1 MNSPTPHFLLALGL
15 DDSADERAIRKA
27 YAQRLKRIDQATEAQ
42 AFQDLREAYEVALR
56 WAAWR
61 RQQVA
66 EAALA
71 EEAEGAATGGAGAEP
86 DVGATAA
93 PASAP
98 TPAAPDTPVLT
109 VAEDP
114 SAEPLQA
121 APEAEAPPTAEALA
135 EGVFRAFEVRRDR
148 VFDSEESARAA
159 LDAALADDRLVNL
172 EARAI
177 VEWRIARELFEGWQ
191 PGHEFL
197 FGPACQ
203 VFHWEQER
211 RRLGIY
217 GRVGEAIDNAIEE
230 KLLFFLQDP
239 LEFNQQ
245 RSLVQRL
252 RRDEVPPAK
261 ELMEAMPRLQVMAQ
275 RFPHWLRIVTS
286 QAHYARWVEAYEA
299 IPPQL
304 AQAAQRR
311 QAKAEARRS
320 QPPWHVRWRQ
330 TAGTVPRWAMVLAI
344 FLAIKAGSVLLS
356 DPAPPRASASQ
367 RAEPTDLGR
376 RQREAEAELKRV
388 LAEARRSRAAATSAA
403 ASRAGS

>member
-1 MNSPTPHFLLALGL
+1 MATPHFLQALGL

-56 WAAWR
+56 WAAWQ

-71 EEAEGAATGGAGAEP
+71 QEGAGDGESAQG
-86 DVGATAA
+86 
-93 PASAP
+93 PALP
-98 TPAAPDTPVLT
+98 P
-109 VAEDP
+109 DP
-114 SAEPLQA
+114 SPADSPVVAVVADEPA
-121 APEAEAPPTAEALA
+121 PRPGPPAPPETPEAADAPPAAEALA
-135 EGVFRAFEVRRDR
+135 EAVFQAFTARRDR
-148 VFDSEESARAA
+148 VFDSEDSAREA
-159 LDAALADDRLVNL
+159 LDAALADDALVNL

-177 VEWRIARELFEGWQ
+177 LEWRIARELVEGWQ

-203 VFHWEQER
+203 AFHWEQER

-230 KLLFFLQDP
+230 KLLFFRQDA
-239 LEFNQQ
+239 LEFNQH

-252 RRDEVPPAK
+252 RRDEVPTAP
-261 ELMEAMPRLQVMAQ
+261 ELLEAMPRLQVMAQ

-286 QAHYARWVEAYEA
+286 QANYARWVEAYEA

-304 AQAAQRR
+304 AAQYQRKHPAPAAPPVAAQKPSRLKSR
-311 QAKAEARRS
+311 VS
-320 QPPWHVRWRQ
+320 LW
-330 TAGTVPRWAMVLAI
+330 TFGIGI
-344 FLAIKAGSVLLS
+344 FLVIKLLS
-356 DPAPPRASASQ
+356 FLGDRGVGGSTPSYQSSGSPAAA
-367 RAEPTDLGR
+367 TDLGR
-376 RQREAEAELKRV
+376 RQREAEDELKRV
-388 LAEARRSRAAATSAA
+388 LAEARRQRASSTPSTAP
-403 ASRAGS
+403 

>member
-1 MNSPTPHFLLALGL
+1 VNSPTPHFLLALGL

-56 WAAWR
+56 WAAWQ

-71 EEAEGAATGGAGAEP
+71 QEGSGDDGSAL
-86 DVGATAA
+86 DTA
-93 PASAP
+93 PPP
-98 TPAAPDTPVLT
+98 TPASTDAPV
-109 VAEDP
+109 VAVVE
-114 SAEPLQA
+114 EPA
-121 APEAEAPPTAEALA
+121 PRPETPEASATDAPPPAEALA
-135 EGVFRAFEVRRDR
+135 EGVFQAFAERRDR
-148 VFDSEESARAA
+148 VFDSEESAREA
-159 LDAALADDRLVNL
+159 LEAALADDSLVNL

-177 VEWRIARELFEGWQ
+177 LEWRIARELVEGWR

-197 FGPACQ
+197 FGPACL

-230 KLLFFLQDP
+230 KLLFFRQDA
-239 LEFNQQ
+239 LEFNQH

-252 RRDEVPPAK
+252 RRDEVPTAP
-261 ELMEAMPRLQVMAQ
+261 ELVEAMPRLQVMAQ

-286 QAHYARWVEAYEA
+286 QANYARWVEAYEA

-304 AQAAQRR
+304 AAQYQRKHPAPAAPPVAAQKPSRVKSR
-311 QAKAEARRS
+311 LS
-320 QPPWHVRWRQ
+320 LW
-330 TAGTVPRWAMVLAI
+330 TFGIGI
-344 FLAIKAGSVLLS
+344 FLVIKLLS
-356 DPAPPRASASQ
+356 FLGDRGVGGSTPSYQSSGSPAAA
-367 RAEPTDLGR
+367 TDLGR
-376 RQREAEAELKRV
+376 RQREAEDELKRV
-388 LAEARRSRAAATSAA
+388 LAEARRQRAAP
-403 ASRAGS
+403 ASSPGP

>member
-1 MNSPTPHFLLALGL
+1 MATPHFLQALGL

-56 WAAWR
+56 WAAWQ

-71 EEAEGAATGGAGAEP
+71 QEGDGDDGSAALDP
-86 DVGATAA
+86 A
-93 PASAP
+93 PPP
-98 TPAAPDTPVLT
+98 TP
-109 VAEDP
+109 E
-114 SAEPLQA
+114 S
-121 APEAEAPPTAEALA
+121 AEAPVVAIVAEEPAPRPAPPATPEATEAPPAAEALA
-135 EGVFRAFEVRRDR
+135 EAVFQAFAARRDR
-148 VFDSEESARAA
+148 VFDSEESAREA
-159 LDAALADDRLVNL
+159 LDAALADDALVNL

-177 VEWRIARELFEGWQ
+177 LEWRIARELVEGWQ

-203 VFHWEQER
+203 AFHWEQER

-230 KLLFFLQDP
+230 KLLFFRQDA
-239 LEFNQQ
+239 LEFNQH

-252 RRDEVPPAK
+252 RRDEVPTAP
-261 ELMEAMPRLQVMAQ
+261 ELLEAMPRLQVMAQ

-286 QAHYARWVEAYEA
+286 QANYARWVEAYEA

-304 AQAAQRR
+304 AAQYQRKHPAPAA
-311 QAKAEARRS
+311 
-320 QPPWHVRWRQ
+320 PPAAP
-330 TAGTVPRWAMVLAI
+330 AGEKPRVKSRVSLWTFGIGI
-344 FLAIKAGSVLLS
+344 FLVIKLLS
-356 DPAPPRASASQ
+356 FLGDRGVGGSTPSYQSSGSPAAA
-367 RAEPTDLGR
+367 TDLGR
-376 RQREAEAELKRV
+376 RQREAEDELKRV
-388 LAEARRSRAAATSAA
+388 LAEARRRRASSAP
-403 ASRAGS
+403 STVP

>member
-1 MNSPTPHFLLALGL
+1 MNSPTPPFLLALGL

-71 EEAEGAATGGAGAEP
+71 EEAEGRAGDAGCEP
-86 DVGATAA
+86 DVGPEAVPAAA
-93 PASAP
+93 PPPS
-98 TPAAPDTPVLT
+98 APDTLVLT

-114 SAEPLQA
+114 PAEPLQA

-135 EGVFRAFEVRRDR
+135 EGVFQAFAARRDQ
-148 VFDSEESARAA
+148 VFDSEESAREA

-172 EARAI
+172 EVRAI
-177 VEWRIARELFEGWQ
+177 LEWRIARELVEGWQ

-230 KLLFFLQDP
+230 KLLFFRQEP
-239 LEFNQQ
+239 AEFNLH

-304 AQAAQRR
+304 AQAAQRK

-330 TAGTVPRWAMVLAI
+330 TAGTVPRWAVVLAI

-356 DPAPPRASASQ
+356 DPASRASASP
-367 RAEPTDLGR
+367 RAEPTELGR
-376 RQREAEAELKRV
+376 RQREAEAELQRV
-388 LAEARRSRAAATSAA
+388 LAEARRSRAAAASAA
-403 ASRAGS
+403 ASRAGP

>member
-1 MNSPTPHFLLALGL
+1 MNSPTPPFLLALGL

-71 EEAEGAATGGAGAEP
+71 EEAEGGAGDAGCEP
-86 DVGATAA
+86 DAGAVAVPAA
-93 PASAP
+93 SPP
-98 TPAAPDTPVLT
+98 PPAPDTPVLT

-114 SAEPLQA
+114 PAEPLQA
-121 APEAEAPPTAEALA
+121 APEAEAPPTSEALA
-135 EGVFRAFEVRRDR
+135 EGVFQAFAARRDR
-148 VFDSEESARAA
+148 VFDSEESAREA

-177 VEWRIARELFEGWQ
+177 LEWRIARELVEGWR

-230 KLLFFLQDP
+230 KLLFFRQEP
-239 LEFNQQ
+239 AEFNLH

-304 AQAAQRR
+304 AAEYQR
-311 QAKAEARRS
+311 KH
-320 QPPWHVRWRQ
+320 PV
-330 TAGTVPRWAMVLAI
+330 
-344 FLAIKAGSVLLS
+344 
-356 DPAPPRASASQ
+356 PAPPAAQPPKVKSRVSLWAVGIGIFLVIKLLGFLGDNASDRSRASGRVDAPV
-367 RAEPTDLGR
+367 AGPTDLVG
-376 RQREAEAELKRV
+376 RQRQADAELKRV
-388 LAEARRSRAAATSAA
+388 LAEARRQAAA
-403 ASRAGS
+403 ASSAQTPRTTPP

>member
-1 MNSPTPHFLLALGL
+1 MNSPTPHFLQALGL
-15 DDSADERAIRKA
+15 DDSADERVIRKA

-56 WAAWR
+56 WAAWQ

-71 EEAEGAATGGAGAEP
+71 REGAGDGGSAQ
-86 DVGATAA
+86 D
-93 PASAP
+93 PALP
-98 TPAAPDTPVLT
+98 P
-109 VAEDP
+109 DP
-114 SAEPLQA
+114 SPADSPVVAVVSEEPALRPA
-121 APEAEAPPTAEALA
+121 PPATPEATEAPPAAEALA
-135 EGVFRAFEVRRDR
+135 EAVFQAFTARRDR
-148 VFDSEESARAA
+148 VFDSEDSAREA
-159 LDAALADDRLVNL
+159 LDAALADDALVNL

-177 VEWRIARELFEGWQ
+177 LEWRIARELVEGWQ

-203 VFHWEQER
+203 AFHWEQER

-230 KLLFFLQDP
+230 KLLFFRQDA
-239 LEFNQQ
+239 LEFNQH

-252 RRDEVPPAK
+252 RRDEVPTAP
-261 ELMEAMPRLQVMAQ
+261 ELLEAMPRLQVMAQ

-286 QAHYARWVEAYEA
+286 QANYARWVEAYEA

-311 QAKAEARRS
+311 QAKAEARHS

-330 TAGTVPRWAMVLAI
+330 TAGSVPRWAVVLAI

-356 DPAPPRASASQ
+356 DPSPPRASASQ

-376 RQREAEAELKRV
+376 RQREAEAELQRV
-388 LAEARRSRAAATSAA
+388 LAEARRSRAAAASAA